1 MMKIVVLDGYA
12 MNPGDLDWA
21 PITSLGDV
29 SIYDRSTK
37 AQVVER
43 SVGATIVLTNKIEIT
58 KEMMDQ
64 LPDLK
69 YIGITAT
76 GFNNVDLQ
84 AATDRGII
92 VTNVKGYS
100 TDAVA
105 QHTFALL
112 LSLMNRVETHSD
124 MVHQGK
130 WSASKDFTFRET
142 PLLEV
147 SGKTMGLIGLGDIAM
162 KVAEIARA
170 FGMWVI
176 AYRKNPHKTTDPTI
190 QMVSLDDI
198 FEQSD
203 VVSLHIPLSEE
214 TRHLVHAGNLA
225 KMKSSAYL
233 INTARG
239 ALVNEKDLSEA
250 LADKRIAG
258 AGLDVLSQEPPSED
272 NPLLNARNCVITPH
286 IAWAMVE
293 TRTRLL
299 QLASDNIRAYQQ
311 GRPINRVN

>member
-1 MMKIVVLDGYA
+1 MKIVVLDGYT

-84 AATDRGII
+84 AATERGII

-170 FGMWVI
+170 FGMRVI

-239 ALVNEKDLSEA
+239 ALVNEKDLSKA

-311 GRPINRVN
+311 GRPINQVN